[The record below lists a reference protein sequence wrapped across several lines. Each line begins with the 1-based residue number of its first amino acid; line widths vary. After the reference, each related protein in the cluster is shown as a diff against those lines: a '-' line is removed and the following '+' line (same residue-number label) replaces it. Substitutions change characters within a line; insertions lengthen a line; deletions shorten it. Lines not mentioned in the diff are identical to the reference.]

1 MIIYLP
7 KRRSVDVLQSSS
19 KRSGWEQCSPASP
32 GPYGVNGEETVVS
45 LGNQLKNGSL
55 SSLLEGTSREE
66 DSHPGRGDA
75 AGRHNHL
82 KLVTARRS
90 CSYPPRRAIA
100 ASPRSSPFFVS
111 SFPTWKAVQVQGLR
125 R

>member
-1 MIIYLP
+1 MEVNDYILP

-45 LGNQLKNGSL
+45 LGNQLKNRSL

-82 KLVTARRS
+82 KLVTGRS

-100 ASPRSSPFFVS
+100 ARPGSSPF
-111 SFPTWKAVQVQGLR
+111 SFQASRHGKLFRFRG
-125 R
+125 